1 MRILTRILVVVN
13 NFFISLFSINT
24 KKNPLVFTLG
34 GLSLYSVGLFGPQ
47 VQAPIPGVWLS
58 AISKRETPCQLHDA
72 GIVFLYESFDNC
84 VIEVY
89 LP

>member
-1 MRILTRILVVVN
+1 M
-13 NFFISLFSINT
+13 
-24 KKNPLVFTLG
+24 
-34 GLSLYSVGLFGPQ
+34 YSVGLFGPQ

-58 AISKRETPCQLHDA
+58 AISKRDTPCQLHDA
-72 GIVFLYESFDNC
+72 GIVFLYESFDSC